1 MSNRLNKEREQELQ
15 PKRMEVARGKIEAL
29 GYEIFYSDA
38 TVLAF
43 IFNGQSVKFFP
54 YSGWHTGK
62 SIKDGRGLQN
72 LLKQLKNNK
81 Q

>member
-1 MSNRLNKEREQELQ
+1 MSNRQDKEREAELQ
-15 PKRMEVARGKIEAL
+15 PKRMEFAREKIEAL
-29 GYEIFYSDA
+29 GYDIFFSDA

-43 IFNGQSVKFFP
+43 IHKEQVVKFFP
-54 YSGWHTGK
+54 YSGWHSGK

-72 LLKQLKNNK
+72 LLNQLTN